1 MLFLLHESA
10 SGLGLLEVIEADDV
24 ASGVEEAML
33 AQADFSR
40 FARMV
45 RLKAF
50 APFSSAEHA
59 LENANAVSEGV
70 ITDYLREFVEANLPK
85 PAGKAGSSKKTKTA
99 ADVDGAV
106 ELGVHD
112 QKTAQ
117 ALHDAV
123 GASTGVAINAD
134 ARSAE
139 LLRGVRCHFERLI
152 DGLKAGD
159 LAKAQLGLAHS
170 YSRSKVKFNV
180 NRSETGILN
189 SIALLDTLDKD
200 INTFAMR
207 VREWYSW
214 HFPELIKIAPDNI
227 QYARLVRVVRNKAD
241 LSEESLPAITAVV
254 MDAAVAQDI
263 LDAARS
269 SMGTDISE
277 VDLVNIEGFS
287 RRVVELA
294 EYRTSLQAYLASK
307 MSAVAPNLGCLLGDT
322 VAARLIAHAG
332 SLTNLAK
339 YPASTVQIL
348 GAEKALFRALKT
360 KGKTP
365 KYGLLY
371 VRVSRRPPRAPQAD
385 WAVLPFPP
393 GLSPGG
399 CLVGVDVP
407 VFLSNSALT
416 PLTCCCL
423 PLFSAS
429 CPFFCAAPYFSLPL
443 PPPAQHSSFI
453 GRAKLKNKG
462 RISRYLAN
470 KCSIASRVDCFSDNA
485 TDVFGRML
493 RDQVDE
499 RLKFYDTGAAPRKNM
514 DVMAAAIAEAEAVA
528 DAAPPADAM
537 DDGSDE
543 EADGAAAAVTPAAKS
558 SKKDKGSS
566 KKKDKE
572 AGTPKSSKKDK
583 KRSREEGAE
592 GKEKSAKKAS
602 SKKSKRAA
610 AVEA

>member
-85 PAGKAGSSKKTKTA
+85 PAGKSGSSKKTKTA

-214 HFPELIKIAPDNI
+214 HFPELVKIAPDNI

-254 MDAAVAQDI
+254 MDTAVAQDI

-322 VAARLIAHAG
+322 VAARLISHAG

-371 VRVSRRPPRAPQAD
+371 VRVSRRSPRAPQACC
-385 WAVLPFPP
+385 ALLPFPP
-393 GLSPGG
+393 GLCPWWLSGIRRCFCIFLDSGAHTSDMWSFVLCILCPLFLVWPHFFPFPFPPLRSIAPLSGGQSSRTRAASAGTWPTSAPSPPASTAFRTMPPTCLGG
-399 CLVGVDVP
+399 CCGTRWT
-407 VFLSNSALT
+407 SG
-416 PLTCCCL
+416 
-423 PLFSAS
+423 
-429 CPFFCAAPYFSLPL
+429 
-443 PPPAQHSSFI
+443 SSFTT
-453 GRAKLKNKG
+453 RA
-462 RISRYLAN
+462 RR
-470 KCSIASRVDCFSDNA
+470 
-485 TDVFGRML
+485 
-493 RDQVDE
+493 
-499 RLKFYDTGAAPRKNM
+499 
-514 DVMAAAIAEAEAVA
+514 
-528 DAAPPADAM
+528 
-537 DDGSDE
+537 
-543 EADGAAAAVTPAAKS
+543 
-558 SKKDKGSS
+558 
-566 KKKDKE
+566 
-572 AGTPKSSKKDK
+572 
-583 KRSREEGAE
+583 
-592 GKEKSAKKAS
+592 
-602 SKKSKRAA
+602 RARTWT
-610 AVEA
+610 